1 MYLDLHSHYLCI
13 RTKGLHTCRRIYM
26 VINKWS
32 LICLCMCVTELVMAA
47 FAFFFML
54 LVTNR
59 HFLTFNKNILEL
71 LFEGKNLQRKQNQ
84 RQGLFAEN
92 VKASTQTMKSS
103 RNQSWGCHDI
113 FHLCLCAFFFFFL
126 CDESVKLNLEYSGF
140 CWFDS

>member
-1 MYLDLHSHYLCI
+1 
-13 RTKGLHTCRRIYM
+13 
-26 VINKWS
+26 
-32 LICLCMCVTELVMAA
+32 MCVTELVMAA

-103 RNQSWGCHDI
+103 RNQS
-113 FHLCLCAFFFFFL
+113 
-126 CDESVKLNLEYSGF
+126 
-140 CWFDS
+140 